1 MAIGGI
7 GSNNYYGSYG
17 INSSYLNSQAS
28 LNEAKLQQVL
38 QKASSRYGTNKSQTE
53 SLKTNSMS
61 FLKSY
66 NSTMSDVMSSANSL
80 RDLNSSGVTHELTA
94 NSSDTSI
101 VDAKTNYKVR
111 SSDTYDIS
119 VQQLAASQIN
129 TSTAANSNDLALS
142 DANFDITTNRGTASI
157 NVSAVDANGS
167 QKTNKQMLNDVAKE
181 INNQNLGVSASVVEK
196 DGKSTLEIKSNQTG
210 AQNAFTVS
218 GDYAQNMGLT
228 NVSQTAQDAKY
239 SVKTN
244 GGAEQQYTSS
254 SNEIS
259 LDYGKIT
266 ANLKKTGNA
275 TVSTGVNDK
284 NIISSMEDLVNSYN
298 SALKVLQNNES
309 RGTGVERQL
318 RSMTRALGSNQDMEL
333 LGISK
338 NKDGTLSLNKD
349 KLAKSLS
356 ENADLTK
363 DIISGT
369 GGFADTL
376 FTKAQNALTTSSNSL
391 INNDVKALKEE
402 SANNSTNFLN
412 MYSRSGA
419 YNTMNY
425 YAIGMMM
432 NYLA

>member
-7 GSNNYYGSYG
+7 SNSNYGSYG
-17 INSSYLNSQAS
+17 VNSSYLNSQAS
-28 LNEAKLQQVL
+28 LNEAKLQQTL
-38 QKASSRYGTNKSQTE
+38 QKVSSRYGANKSQSET
-53 SLKTNSMS
+53 LKTNSMS

-66 NSTMSDVMSSANSL
+66 NSTMSDVMSSSNSL
-80 RDLNSSGVTHELTA
+80 RNLNSSSVTNELTA

-119 VQQLAASQIN
+119 VQQLAAAQVN
-129 TSTAANSNDLALS
+129 TSTAVNSKDLATA
-142 DANFDITTNRGTASI
+142 DASFDITTSSGIASI
-157 NVSAVDANGS
+157 NVSTVDSNGN
-167 QKTNKQMLNDVAKE
+167 QKTNKQMLSDVAKE

-196 DGKSTLEIKSNQTG
+196 DGKSSLQITSKQTG
-210 AQNAFTVS
+210 AQNGFTVS
-218 GDYAQNMGLT
+218 GDYAQNTGMT
-228 NVSQTAQDAKY
+228 NVSQVAQDAQY

-244 GGAEQQYTSS
+244 GGETKQYTSS
-254 SNEIS
+254 TNEVS

-266 ANLKKTGNA
+266 ANLKKTGDA
-275 TVSTGVNDK
+275 TVSTGISDK
-284 NIISSMEDLVNSYN
+284 SIVSSMEELVNSYN

-309 RGTGVERQL
+309 RGTGVARQL
-318 RSMTRALGSNQDMEL
+318 QSMSRSLGSSEDMEL

-349 KLAKSLS
+349 KLTKSLS

-363 DIISGT
+363 DVISGT

-402 SANNSTNFLN
+402 SINNSTNFLN
-412 MYSRSGA
+412 MYSRTGA

-425 YAIGMMM
+425 YTVGIMM